1 MSEHEQN
8 AADALQNNSNELTTN
23 TAEPPPSPPH
33 TANSE
38 SSLPATATAAVV
50 KVQED
55 DTVITDNNDGA
66 EDESEAK
73 DNSSNNVEPKVVSV
87 ATTHSPDNDRLPD
100 QPPAPEPIATK
111 PLPSPPSASRSTP
124 RIQARTNTLL
134 PREQEVADQAMM
146 EGMDA
151 LFNNRFSVAKAIF
164 ESRAREDPLYSL
176 GKGAMAF
183 IRAII
188 SSTQF
193 DADRAIDEL
202 SETYEFANAQVEA
215 AQAKKPLKDTV
226 SQIFTNLLGKNTTG
240 LPTNTRPLN
249 QEELKEQSGF
259 MSNGALRA
267 HVIKAEC
274 GLLMSLVWLSQE
286 TVLGYLKMGLNLRR
300 AYSSYSLVWQE
311 YKRMGQDF
319 SQHMDANTIA
329 AVQFGIGSV
338 HLVLSSLPPKILKVI
353 SAFGW
358 HADRNLGFA
367 LLKLC
372 LESKTIRSPLASMML
387 LTYYVLLTSHAPL
400 ILNSELM
407 QPAVDCLMDA
417 QKTYP
422 NSAFFL
428 YFAGRVS
435 RLSRSISLST
445 QSFEYARR
453 VSQGDW
459 AEAPMTT
466 LTGYETAFNHAMQ
479 LNWKAA
485 AEHLDQLTS
494 SHSRP
499 SFVKFFYAAC
509 MEMAGDRSE
518 AVLAFAE
525 AAQLAKKNKN
535 PTQLDQLVI
544 ERVSFYENSGYQDLD
559 LSLPALEVLLLW
571 NSLACM
577 SHECL
582 SECMEKVDEALS
594 LIYER
599 ERQEYQIRTTE
610 IAPNV
615 DPPDYYCERGTLL
628 LIKISILNAMGRS
641 HDAIVHLNWIIDN
654 RSRIVGAKWIVP
666 FTYWEAGVASWSME
680 DKRSVA
686 LAMWQQAL
694 SISGYVLEYQLAIRL
709 NLAITHA
716 NDLGVPS
723 TTTAKSE
730 RKNSIGQQ
738 QQQQQNGHR
747 RSLPA
752 TVRSTESPSDT

>member
-1 MSEHEQN
+1 M
-8 AADALQNNSNELTTN
+8 TT
-23 TAEPPPSPPH
+23 TA
-33 TANSE
+33 
-38 SSLPATATAAVV
+38 AAVV

-55 DTVITDNNDGA
+55 DTTIHNSS
-66 EDESEAK
+66 EDEAGAK
-73 DNSSNNVEPKVVSV
+73 DSSSSVEPKTVS
-87 ATTHSPDNDRLPD
+87 TTTTTNSLDNDRLPD
-100 QPPAPEPIATK
+100 KPPAPEPIATSK
-111 PLPSPPSASRSTP
+111 PLPSPPSTSRSTP
-124 RIQARTNTLL
+124 HIQARINTLL

-146 EGMDA
+146 EGMHA
-151 LFNNRFSVAKAIF
+151 LFNNQFSVAKSIF
-164 ESRAREDPLYSL
+164 ESKAREDPLYSL

-183 IRAII
+183 IRAIE
-188 SSTQF
+188 
-193 DADRAIDEL
+193 EL

-240 LPTNTRPLN
+240 LPTNTRPLS

-259 MSNGALRA
+259 MANGALRA

-319 SQHMDANTIA
+319 YKHMDANTIA

-358 HADRNLGFA
+358 HADRHLGFA

-387 LTYYVLLTSHAPL
+387 LTYYVILTSHAPL

-445 QSFEYARR
+445 QSFQYASR

-509 MEMAGDRSE
+509 MEMAGDRSA

-525 AAQLAKKNKN
+525 ASQLAKKNKN
-535 PTQLDQLVI
+535 PTQLDQLVM

-582 SECMEKVDEALS
+582 FECMEKVDETLS

-615 DPPDYYCERGTLL
+615 DPPDYYCERATLL
-628 LIKISILNAMGRS
+628 LIKISILNAMGKS
-641 HDAIVHLNWIIDN
+641 QEAIVHLNWIIDN

-716 NDLGVPS
+716 NDLGVS
-723 TTTAKSE
+723 LEANTI
-730 RKNSIGQQ
+730 KNEKGNSNG
-738 QQQQQNGHR
+738 QQNGHR

-752 TVRSTESPSDT
+752 NIQYSESSQHSSDI